1 MRIFHRETVTA
12 TLRQGPNPP
21 EVDVV
26 AEGVQALLTLPVSLG
41 GEPRTDSTNPEQ
53 LFGSALSGCM
63 TFALE
68 HTLRRLH
75 RRPEDLVGLRVTAE
89 VRIGRAADRTN
100 RLEADLW
107 IDLPAVEQ
115 DRAEALCAEATRY
128 CPFHQAIKGNVE
140 TTMTVTGRP
149 PTA

>member
-12 TLRQGPNPP
+12 ALREGPNPP
-21 EVDVV
+21 EVDVN
-26 AEGVQALLTLPVSLG
+26 AEGLQALLTLPVSLG

-63 TFALE
+63 VFALE

-75 RRPEDLVGLRVTAE
+75 RRPEDLQGLRVTAE

-100 RLEADLW
+100 QLEADLW

-115 DRAEALCAEATRY
+115 DRAEAVCVEATRY

-149 PTA
+149 PTP